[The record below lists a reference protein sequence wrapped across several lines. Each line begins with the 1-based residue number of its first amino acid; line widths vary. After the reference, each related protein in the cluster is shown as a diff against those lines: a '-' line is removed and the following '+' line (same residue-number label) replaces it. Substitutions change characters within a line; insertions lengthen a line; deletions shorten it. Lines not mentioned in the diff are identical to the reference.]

1 MKILDLVQ
9 GSPEWHAMRAEHYRT
24 ASRAAS
30 AVGKGKY
37 QSRNELLA
45 EISTGIRPEIDAGTQ
60 KRFDDGHK
68 TEALARPIAESIVG
82 DELYPATGL
91 SDDGYLLASLDGV
104 TMMENVI
111 WEHKHINAELRTA
124 TAETLPEHYKIQMD
138 QGMAVTGATKC
149 LFMAS
154 NGTKDDCN
162 WFWYERD
169 ESRIAAVIAGWQ
181 QFDADLAEFQPKE
194 SAPQAVGAA
203 VERFPALFIDLEGDV
218 KGSNLITY
226 QSAVTER
233 IKAINT
239 DLKTDQDFADAEKM
253 VKFLADTEKEVET
266 VKDQALAKTAS
277 IDELFRTIDNL
288 KEVMRSKR
296 LELNKLVTERK
307 KEVKVEIAKA
317 ARGLVE
323 QHISKLNESLGGPYM
338 PSIATDFNEAM
349 KGKRTVTTL
358 QSAADDEVAHAK
370 IAANDIAETIRANLK
385 QLDAVNYPFLF
396 NDRAQL
402 LQKAPDDLA
411 SLIVARESQHE
422 KAEADRQEA
431 EREKIRAEE
440 AEKLR
445 REEAAKLAA
454 QQPQPAPEQTAPVQR
469 QAAPQAQKSAPEKAP
484 TRPSD
489 AQIIRDLAWHYG
501 IDEPTAIAWLKG
513 MDLTAASI
521 AA

>member
-9 GSPEWHAMRAEHYRT
+9 GSPEWHAIRAEHYRT

-45 EISTGIRPEIDAGTQ
+45 EIHSGITPDNSDKAHIFA
-60 KRFDDGHK
+60 KGHEA
-68 TEALARPIAESIVG
+68 EALARPIAEGIVG

-104 TMMENVI
+104 TMMEDVI
-111 WEHKHINAELRTA
+111 FEHKLINDSLRTA
-124 TAETLPEHYKIQMD
+124 TAETLEEHYKIQMD
-138 QGMAVTGATKC
+138 QGMAVTGAEKC

-154 NGTKDDCN
+154 NGTADDCN

-169 ESRIAAVIAGWQ
+169 ESRIQALIAGWQ
-181 QFDADLAEFQPKE
+181 QFDADLVEFQPKE

-218 KGSNLITY
+218 KGSNLVTY

-239 DLKTDQDFADAEKM
+239 DLQTDQDFADAEKM

-317 ARGLVE
+317 ARILVE
-323 QHISKLNESLGGPYM
+323 QHISKLNESLGGAYM
-338 PSIATDFNEAM
+338 PSVATDFNEAM

-402 LQKAPDDLA
+402 LQKAPADLA

-422 KAEADRQEA
+422 K
-431 EREKIRAEE
+431 

-454 QQPQPAPEQTAPVQR
+454 QQPQPAPEQTAPAMR
-469 QAAPQAQKSAPEKAP
+469 QPVPQAQKSVPKQTP
-484 TRPSD
+484 VRPSD
-489 AQIIRDLAWHYG
+489 QQIIRDLAWHYG
-501 IDEPTAIAWLKG
+501 IDESTAISWLKG
-513 MDLTAASI
+513 MDLTAASL